1 MSWLRKLGVVVAVS
15 GLMVAGLAAPAAAG
29 PAVIGAW
36 AATDVDGSN
45 LKLVMFEDLYTYSLD
60 DDATVCGGGMA
71 KIYGPAHYI
80 NRRQFVATW
89 TVACASG
96 GVFGPYDVTFA
107 HLRDGGLR
115 DSLGVT
121 WYPTL

>member
-1 MSWLRKLGVVVAVS
+1 MTWLRKLGVVLAVT
-15 GLMVAGLAAPAAAG
+15 GLMIAGLAAPAAAR

-36 AATDVDGSN
+36 QATDVDGSN
-45 LKLVMFEDLYTYSLD
+45 LWLVMYEDFYTYSLD
-60 DDATVCGGGMA
+60 DDAAVCGGGMA
-71 KIYGPAHYI
+71 KIYGPSSYI

-96 GVFGPYDVTFA
+96 GVFGPYAVTFI
-107 HLRDGGLR
+107 HLRDGGLQ
-115 DSLGVT
+115 DSLGVR